1 MTVTADDRKRVML
14 PDARPGEL
22 FDYSRDAEGR
32 IILRRMKPDPETK
45 LPRKQLVKGKD
56 GHIYVTGGI
65 PVTTE
70 LVRKLME
77 EFP

>member
-14 PDARPGEL
+14 PHARPGEL

-32 IILRRMKPDPETK
+32 IILRRLKPEPNTP
-45 LPRKQLVKGKD
+45 LPRKRLVKGKD
-56 GHIYVTGGI
+56 GRIYVTGGI
-65 PVTTE
+65 PVTTA
-70 LVRKLME
+70 LLKKLME